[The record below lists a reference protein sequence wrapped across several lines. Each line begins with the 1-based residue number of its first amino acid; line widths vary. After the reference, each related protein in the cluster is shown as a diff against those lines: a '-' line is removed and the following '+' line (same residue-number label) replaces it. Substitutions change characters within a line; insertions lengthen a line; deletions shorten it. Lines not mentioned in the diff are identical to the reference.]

1 LDKIREIKGV
11 KETVSLIVF
20 ESIKETT
27 FLNL

>member
-1 LDKIREIKGV
+1 
-11 KETVSLIVF
+11 LIVF

>member
-1 LDKIREIKGV
+1 GV

-27 FLNL
+27 IINL